1 MPNLLSFVIVFE
13 LLHEA
18 DRNTVLLWS
27 LEWVDSV
34 TEVLSDDS
42 VLIDTGSHDGSSY
55 DLRTLLREEEV
66 SLCGTGSLVSITRD
80 ADLGVRMSLES
91 LDNLIDL
98 DLLAVTDVPLVD
110 DEEDVA
116 GE

>member
-42 VLIDTGSHDGSSY
+42 VLIDTSVNNCLSNN
-55 DLRTLLREEEV
+55 LRPLL
-66 SLCGTGSLVSITRD
+66 
-80 ADLGVRMSLES
+80 
-91 LDNLIDL
+91 
-98 DLLAVTDVPLVD
+98 
-110 DEEDVA
+110 
-116 GE
+116 